1 MILRTIQLRI
11 VIVFLEKENVKMI
24 SKVNLRDEVNAVKD
38 LYVYQKIGYLNKHI
52 LSVVQVEDRTL
63 DFHVHEASDEMFFV
77 IEGTFQLETEEG
89 LLRVNEGEFV
99 IVPKGTKHRPVVNS
113 LAKFLMVEL
122 EGTLNKENS
131 GDLYEE

>member
-1 MILRTIQLRI
+1 
-11 VIVFLEKENVKMI
+11 MI